1 MVRQTNSTDGP
12 TSDDKGE
19 GKANA
24 PKRTRTVLV
33 EYAEAVAVALI
44 LAFFIRAYVIQAFVV
59 PSGSMKD
66 TLLVGDYVLVNKFIY
81 RFRSPSRG
89 DVIVF
94 KYPLQNNDVTFGE
107 WVKETFELVIY
118 RKHVVRR
125 DYVKRVIGVPGDIVM
140 GKGGT
145 VYVNGEVVRN
155 GNSSSPVGEFG
166 PFKVPD
172 DSYFVMGDN
181 RSESRDSRDW
191 GYVPGRFVRGKVL
204 LIYWSRIPDECP
216 QHRAPV
222 SVVKPDDAVE
232 LTNGVEIDR
241 SGKLYLCEGGGELLR
256 DYEDVRKAPWYAFWA
271 RVRWN
276 RIGKVVE

>member
-1 MVRQTNSTDGP
+1 MVRKIDSTDEP
-12 TSDDKGE
+12 TSDDEGT
-19 GKANA
+19 GKANT
-24 PKRTRTVLV
+24 PRRTRTVLV
-33 EYAEAVAVALI
+33 EYAEAVAVALV

-81 RFRSPSRG
+81 RFGSPSRG

-94 KYPLQNNDVTFGE
+94 KYPLQDNDVTFGK
-107 WVKETFELVIY
+107 WVKETFELVVY
-118 RKHVVRR
+118 RKRVVRR
-125 DYVKRVIGVPGDIVM
+125 DYVKRVVGIPGDIVM
-140 GKGGT
+140 GDGGT
-145 VYVNGEVVRN
+145 VYVNGEIM
-155 GNSSSPVGEFG
+155 GDGYSSSPVGEFG

-191 GYVPGRFVRGKVL
+191 GYVPGRFVKGKVL
-204 LIYWSRIPDECP
+204 VIYWSRVPDECP

-222 SVVKPDDAVE
+222 SVVNPNDAVE
-232 LTNGVEIDR
+232 LINGREIDA
-241 SGKLYLCEGGGELLR
+241 SGKLYVCEGGGELLR

-271 RVRWN
+271 HVRWN
-276 RIGKVVE
+276 RIGKVVK